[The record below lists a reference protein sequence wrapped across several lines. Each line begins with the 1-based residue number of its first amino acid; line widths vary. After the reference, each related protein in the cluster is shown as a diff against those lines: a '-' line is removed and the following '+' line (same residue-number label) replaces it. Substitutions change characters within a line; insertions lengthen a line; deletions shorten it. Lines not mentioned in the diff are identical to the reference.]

1 MIRKESMKIV
11 STKEIAK
18 ETVEMVLKN
27 SYISENA
34 IPGQF
39 LHILLDGHTLRR
51 PISIADVDKE
61 NEMVTI
67 LFKKLGFGT
76 EKLSE
81 SKVGDVLNVLG
92 PSGNGFEIS
101 LEGIHTVLLIGG
113 GIGVPPMYYLGKSLA
128 KQNMNVISVLGF
140 QSKEHVFYEERFQQ
154 FSKTYVVTNDG
165 SYGDKGFVTNV
176 IPKVGEFDRF
186 YSCGPLPM
194 LKAITNELFEK
205 EGFISLEE
213 RMGCGV
219 GACFACVVPTNTEK
233 GYKKICSDGPVFDA
247 REVIL

>member
-1 MIRKESMKIV
+1 MISKQRMKIV
-11 STKEIAK
+11 STNQIAK
-18 ETVEMVLKN
+18 DTIEMVLKN

-39 LHILLDGHTLRR
+39 IHILVEGHTLRR
-51 PISIADVDKE
+51 PISIADVDKD
-61 NEMVTI
+61 NETVTI
-67 LFKKLGFGT
+67 LFKKLGSGT

-81 SKVGDVLNVLG
+81 SKAGDFLNVLG
-92 PSGNGFEIS
+92 PSGNGFETS
-101 LEGIHTVLLIGG
+101 TEGIHTVLLIGG

-128 KQNMNVISVLGF
+128 KQNIHVISVLGF
-140 QSKEHVFYEERFQQ
+140 QSKEHVFYEEKFQQ
-154 FSKTYVVTNDG
+154 FSQTYVVTNDG
-165 SYGDKGFVTNV
+165 SYGDKGFVTTV
-176 IPKVGEFDRF
+176 IPQVEQFDRY

-194 LKAITNELFEK
+194 LKAITNELSEK

-233 GYKKICSDGPVFDA
+233 GYKKICSDGPVFAA